1 MRGRRAQNE
10 VMTTETKHTC
20 CCQGSHS
27 CAHESAPRLR
37 SDAYVAMVEAHDALD
52 EAFAAHQDALVEGR
66 VLEAKERFFAFRDG
80 LLDHMRIEDDQLLPV
95 YALMPDPPVGG
106 GADLFRAEHERIR
119 KLLDEFSRLFERL
132 TARLTSRDLVAV
144 IERQRLLKHVLE
156 HHNLREQTHLYP
168 TLDQFDDKGMLLR
181 PQAPSCLET
190 GRTVH
195 AV

>member
-1 MRGRRAQNE
+1 
-10 VMTTETKHTC
+10 MTTATKHTC

-37 SDAYVAMVEAHDALD
+37 SEAYVAMVQVHDELD

-66 VLEAKERFFAFRDG
+66 VLEAKERFLTFRDA
-80 LLDHMRIEDDQLLPV
+80 LLDHMQIEDDQLLPV

-106 GADLFRAEHERIR
+106 GADLFRAEHDRIR
-119 KLLDEFSRLFERL
+119 KLLDEFSQLFDRLN
-132 TARLTSRDLVAV
+132 APMKSRDLVTV

-168 TLDQFDDKGMLLR
+168 MLDQFDDKGMLLR
-181 PQAPSCLET
+181 PQTSPCLES